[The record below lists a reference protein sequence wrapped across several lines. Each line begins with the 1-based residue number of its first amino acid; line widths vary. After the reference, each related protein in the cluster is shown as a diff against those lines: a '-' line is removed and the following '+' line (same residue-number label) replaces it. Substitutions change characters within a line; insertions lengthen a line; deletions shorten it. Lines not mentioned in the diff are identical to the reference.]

1 MRQGGSLTKKEVIL
15 DTNAVLRFI
24 TGDNM
29 EKCKKVSDL
38 IDTSDCIV
46 PIEVIAEA
54 IYNLE
59 KFYKHSRQLIAD
71 EKKDFIAIKKNLVFE
86 ENIVR
91 YGCNTFASTNLDFVD
106 CLLVAYANVK
116 GNPIFTFDEYLIKQ
130 LGQNA
135 FNQRYVPSIKDAY
148 GIFKDLKGMDTT
160 IERDEEDRI

>member
-1 MRQGGSLTKKEVIL
+1 LAKKEVIL

-24 TGDNM
+24 TGDNLD
-29 EKCKKVSDL
+29 KCQKVSDL
-38 IDTSDCIV
+38 IDTSTCIV

-59 KFYKHSRQLIAD
+59 KFYGHSRQLIAD
-71 EKKDFIAIKKNLVFE
+71 EIKDFIAIKENLVFE

-116 GNPIFTFDEYLIKQ
+116 GNPVFTFDAYLIKQ
-130 LGQNA
+130 LGHNA
-135 FNQRYVPSIKDAY
+135 HQ
-148 GIFKDLKGMDTT
+148 G
-160 IERDEEDRI
+160 